1 MYYRSILRVLGFYLG
16 ILALVLIIPTFVA
29 FYFEYFADPLTHPQ
43 PHSTIAFAWT
53 ILVTVLLSTICFLC
67 GRHAKGQLYK
77 RESILL
83 VVVVWIMT
91 VCIGALP
98 FVFSKTLTN
107 PVDAVFES
115 MSGFTTTGSS
125 VFYPKSYDQKSG
137 KETAITLTLPELS
150 TRSYTFYGT
159 ITPVRN
165 PLTGAIIL
173 EGYDAV
179 GRGILFWRS
188 FTQWLG
194 GLGIIFLFIAIFPL
208 LLIGGKFMVE
218 AELPGPYQG
227 SFRSTL
233 VPRLKETASLLWK
246 LYLGFTIIQGILL
259 LGTNPKLPV
268 FDAVTISLSSI
279 STGGFSIHNGS
290 IGYYDNAWTESIVM
304 VFMLLGSINFA
315 LYFFLLR
322 GKIFKIYEPEFFL
335 FIVTVILG
343 CRLVTW
349 NIWDIK
355 TTFADYFPH
364 YDFLA
369 ALRFGAFQAISSLS
383 CTGFNTVNYDY
394 WPFGVQA
401 MMLVLMYLGGMSG
414 STTGGLKSARHLILF
429 RSARHK
435 IESLFRPDTIRCLKV
450 GDREVPM
457 KTSLTT
463 YTMFWI
469 VISLSVLGTVCLLM
483 NGIGFETAIGL
494 IGCSINNTGLSFRF
508 AGPTGTCAF
517 LPVFSKFISMIWMLL
532 GRLECFALLIVL
544 TPAFWRSR

>member
-1 MYYRSILRVLGFYLG
+1 MYYKSILRTLGFYLG
-16 ILALVLIIPTFVA
+16 ILSLVLIVPTSVA
-29 FYFEYFADPLTHPQ
+29 IYYEYFADPLTHPQ
-43 PHSTIAFAWT
+43 PHSTAAFGLT
-53 ILVTVLLSTICFLC
+53 ILVTVLLSTLCFFC
-67 GRHAKGQLYK
+67 GRHSKGQLYK

-83 VVVVWIMT
+83 VVIVWMMT
-91 VCIGALP
+91 VSIGALP
-98 FVFSKTLTN
+98 FIFSKTLTN
-107 PVDAVFES
+107 PVDAIFES

-125 VFYPKSYDQKSG
+125 VFYPKAYDPHTG
-137 KETAITLTLPELS
+137 EETAITLTLPELS

-159 ITPVRN
+159 ITPVRS
-165 PLTGAIIL
+165 LVTGAIIL

-179 GRGILFWRS
+179 SRGILFWRS

-227 SFRSTL
+227 SYGSTL

-246 LYLGFTIIQGILL
+246 LYLSFTIIQVILL

-268 FDAVTISLSSI
+268 FDAITISLSSI

-290 IGYYDNAWTESIVM
+290 IGYYNNAWTESIVM
-304 VFMLLGSINFA
+304 VFMLLGSVNFG

-322 GKIFKIYEPEFFL
+322 GKVYKIYEPEFFL
-335 FIVTVILG
+335 FVTTVIAG
-343 CRLVTW
+343 CGLVAW
-349 NIWDIK
+349 NIWDLK
-355 TTFADYFPH
+355 TTFISYFPN
-364 YDFLA
+364 YNFLESI
-369 ALRFGAFQAISSLS
+369 RFGAFQAISALS

-394 WPFGVQA
+394 WPFGAQA
-401 MMLVLMYLGGMSG
+401 LMLVLMYLGGMSG

-435 IESLFRPDTIRCLKV
+435 IESLFRPDTIRCLKI
-450 GDREVPM
+450 GDHEVPM

-469 VISLSVLGTVCLLM
+469 VISLSVLGTICLLM

-508 AGPTGTCAF
+508 AGPAGACTF
-517 LPVFSKFISMIWMLL
+517 LPIFSKFISIIWMLL
-532 GRLECFALLIVL
+532 GRLEYFALLIVL